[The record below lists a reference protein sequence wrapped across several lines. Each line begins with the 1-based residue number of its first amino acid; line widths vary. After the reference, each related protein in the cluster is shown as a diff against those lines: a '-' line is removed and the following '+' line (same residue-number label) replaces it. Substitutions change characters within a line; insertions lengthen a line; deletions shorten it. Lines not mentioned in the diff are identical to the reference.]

1 MADIL
6 ILEPDEKL
14 GKKMCEI
21 LRRAGHH
28 CMRATTIAD
37 GLAQVKDAD
46 RMLTLLNA
54 RLPWADSFTLLKT
67 LSAKGWPVL
76 FMTCDASNSSHLQ
89 ALYQGSS
96 AVLLSPFD
104 GKALVNA
111 VSELMRVTDT
121 TLTLGALSLDVEK
134 RHATLDG
141 RDLSL
146 TAQEFALLQALMQS
160 PDAAVS
166 REQLLRTAWG
176 YQGIGET
183 RTVDVHIQRLRRKIG
198 SSCIETVYKLGYRL
212 KMA

>member
-104 GKALVNA
+104 GKAGKMSRGTEYKLEVRCPVQA
-111 VSELMRVTDT
+111 VPE
-121 TLTLGALSLDVEK
+121 AL
-134 RHATLDG
+134 
-141 RDLSL
+141 
-146 TAQEFALLQALMQS
+146 
-160 PDAAVS
+160 AAV
-166 REQLLRTAWG
+166 RAYHPYEQPVVNILPLYNGLWG
-176 YQGIGET
+176 EE
-183 RTVDVHIQRLRRKIG
+183 L
-198 SSCIETVYKLGYRL
+198 
-212 KMA
+212 

>member
-96 AVLLSPFD
+96 AVLLSP
-104 GKALVNA
+104 
-111 VSELMRVTDT
+111 
-121 TLTLGALSLDVEK
+121 LTE
-134 RHATLDG
+134 
-141 RDLSL
+141 
-146 TAQEFALLQALMQS
+146 
-160 PDAAVS
+160 
-166 REQLLRTAWG
+166 
-176 YQGIGET
+176 
-183 RTVDVHIQRLRRKIG
+183 RRW
-198 SSCIETVYKLGYRL
+198 
-212 KMA
+212 

>member
-141 RDLSL
+141 RDLTL
-146 TAQEFALLQALMQS
+146 TAQEF
-160 PDAAVS
+160 D
-166 REQLLRTAWG
+166 
-176 YQGIGET
+176 
-183 RTVDVHIQRLRRKIG
+183 
-198 SSCIETVYKLGYRL
+198 
-212 KMA
+212 